1 MKILI
6 TGGGTSEPIDSVR
19 YITNF
24 STGKTS
30 SFLADFFAERKNTV
44 TALMAENAVK
54 PLDENIKIITFKTFC
69 DLKNSL
75 ESECKKNDFDAIIH
89 AAAVSDFSVGSV
101 EIGAKVFLPGE
112 LSKISSEEN
121 IVLRLEKNPKI
132 LCKIKNWSGG
142 KAKLIAFKLTSGA
155 NEEEKIL
162 AVKKLFESEKDFTAL
177 PDFVVQNDKS
187 EITESRHSCAIYA
200 KSEQNNCFALCE
212 RTETLEEFAESLEKL
227 LKKGF

>member
-30 SFLADFFAERKNTV
+30 SFLADFFAERKNSV

-54 PLDENIKIITFKTFC
+54 PHDKSIKIITFKTFC
-69 DLKNSL
+69 DLENSL
-75 ESECKKNDFDAIIH
+75 ETECKKNDFDAIIH
-89 AAAVSDFSVGSV
+89 AAAVSDFSVGSI
-101 EIGAKVFLPGE
+101 EIGAKTFFPGE
-112 LSKISSEEN
+112 VSKISSEEN
-121 IVLRLEKNPKI
+121 IVLHLKKNPKI
-132 LCKIKNWSGG
+132 LCKIKNWSGE

-155 NEEEKIL
+155 DEAEKNL
-162 AVKKLFESEKDFTAL
+162 AVKKLFDAEKDFKLL
-177 PDFVVQNDKS
+177 PDFVVQNDKA
-187 EITESRHSCAIYA
+187 EITESRHPCAIYA
-200 KSEQNNCFALCE
+200 KSNKNNCFALCG
-212 RTETLEEFAESLEKL
+212 RTETLMEFAESLEEL